1 MAEEWDGDEEAAND
15 PRARPYDLSED
26 ATEWCAQQRR
36 VTKKF
41 LERLGDD
48 AMASRYDTVFVRR
61 REYERAAASRALN
74 AWWRDCG
81 DLLVLYMRGLDYD
94 RTNYAELSKPVAK
107 ETRQRA
113 LDLLGDAWR
122 DPDLALPPLSLLK
135 RAAAFDDNEYKWGLA
150 SDYDL
155 WLQSALARRTRS
167 MDEVLTVK
175 SLRWYD
181 TLAWLEDEPWTTSL
195 GILSALTDKLLRPLP
210 SNDVNDVLETAT
222 ASAWL
227 ERLRLLLADA
237 QNATA
242 FEARRGPAPFSL
254 ASVRSAARG
263 ALGVAVDALG
273 AAEVPELV
281 RERALASR
289 ALEAELVS

>member
-1 MAEEWDGDEEAAND
+1 
-15 PRARPYDLSED
+15 
-26 ATEWCAQQRR
+26 
-36 VTKKF
+36 
-41 LERLGDD
+41 
-48 AMASRYDTVFVRR
+48 
-61 REYERAAASRALN
+61 
-74 AWWRDCG
+74 
-81 DLLVLYMRGLDYD
+81 
-94 RTNYAELSKPVAK
+94 
-107 ETRQRA
+107 
-113 LDLLGDAWR
+113 
-122 DPDLALPPLSLLK
+122 
-135 RAAAFDDNEYKWGLA
+135 
-150 SDYDL
+150 
-155 WLQSALARRTRS
+155 
-167 MDEVLTVK
+167 MDHVLTVK

-227 ERLRLLLADA
+227 ERLRLLLADS

-254 ASVRSAARG
+254 SSVRSAALG
-263 ALGVAVDALG
+263 ALGVAVDALKT
-273 AAEVPELV
+273 ATAPELV

>member
-1 MAEEWDGDEEAAND
+1 
-15 PRARPYDLSED
+15 
-26 ATEWCAQQRR
+26 
-36 VTKKF
+36 
-41 LERLGDD
+41 
-48 AMASRYDTVFVRR
+48 
-61 REYERAAASRALN
+61 
-74 AWWRDCG
+74 
-81 DLLVLYMRGLDYD
+81 
-94 RTNYAELSKPVAK
+94 
-107 ETRQRA
+107 
-113 LDLLGDAWR
+113 
-122 DPDLALPPLSLLK
+122 
-135 RAAAFDDNEYKWGLA
+135 
-150 SDYDL
+150 
-155 WLQSALARRTRS
+155 
-167 MDEVLTVK
+167 MDHVLTVK

-210 SNDVNDVLETAT
+210 TDDVLETAT
-222 ASAWL
+222 AGAWL

-254 ASVRSAARG
+254 SSVRSAARG